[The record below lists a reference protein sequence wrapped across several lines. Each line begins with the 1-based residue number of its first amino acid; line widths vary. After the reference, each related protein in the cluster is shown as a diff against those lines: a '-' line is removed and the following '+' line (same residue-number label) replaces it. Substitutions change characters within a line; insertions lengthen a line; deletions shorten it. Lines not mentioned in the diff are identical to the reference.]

1 MGKRGD
7 NEGSVFQRKK
17 TGKWV
22 AQVFIGY
29 RPDGKRD
36 YKTYTCAT
44 QREALEKLKAAH
56 ATLERAGPLVTKRQT
71 VRQFLERWL
80 EDVIKPPR
88 APRTY
93 ESYASESRRNIAPTL
108 GHLQLDKVMPQDVQ
122 RFLSHLGQEG
132 GAHGQ
137 GLSPRTVAY
146 NRAILRKAL
155 NQALRWG
162 EVARNAPTLIHPST
176 VRRHEIRPLDADQ
189 AHRFP
194 DAARGDRLEA
204 LYTVAVSIG
213 LREGE
218 ILGLRWEDVDL
229 DRGMVQ
235 VRKQF
240 QRIDG
245 KPRLCDLKTES
256 SRRDINLPPTLV
268 AQLWAH
274 RIRQAE
280 ERLSR
285 PRWHDWN
292 LIFPSTVGTPLDP
305 QNLTKRF
312 KALLAKAGLPDIR
325 FHDLR
330 HSCATLLFA
339 QGVPLGVVQR
349 TLGHSQVSLTMNTY
363 VHIFP
368 EVQKQAAD
376 AMERLLG
383 GARTGV
389 G

>member
-1 MGKRGD
+1 MGKRSD

-17 TGKWV
+17 TGRWV

-44 QREALEKLKAAH
+44 QREALERLKSAH
-56 ATLERAGPLVTKRQT
+56 ATLDRTGTLVTKRQM

-80 EDVIKPPR
+80 EDVVRPRR

-93 ESYASESRRNIAPTL
+93 DSYVSEVRRNIAPAL
-108 GHLQLDKVMPQDVQ
+108 GHLQLDKLAPQDVQ
-122 RFLSHLGQEG
+122 RFLNHLGKEG
-132 GAHGQ
+132 GAKGQ

-155 NQALRWG
+155 NQAFKWG
-162 EVARNAPTLIHPST
+162 EVARNAATLVDPPT
-176 VRRHEIRPLDADQ
+176 VRRHEIRPLDPDQ
-189 AHRFP
+189 AHRFL
-194 DAARGDRLEA
+194 DAARGDRLAA

-229 DRGMVQ
+229 DRGMVR
-235 VRKQF
+235 VRTQL

-245 KPRLCDLKTES
+245 KPQLCDLKTES

-268 AQLWAH
+268 AQLRVH

-285 PRWHDWN
+285 PRWQDWN

-312 KALLAKAGLPDIR
+312 KALLGHAGLPDMR

-330 HSCATLLFA
+330 HSCGPSSSPKGCRSAWCSGRSAT
-339 QGVPLGVVQR
+339 
-349 TLGHSQVSLTMNTY
+349 
-363 VHIFP
+363 
-368 EVQKQAAD
+368 
-376 AMERLLG
+376 
-383 GARTGV
+383 ARSA
-389 G
+389 